1 VTVTRRALSHTDER
15 AEVRAVQHERVSM
28 DLDAIVTGSGQAS
41 VQPMRT
47 LAVFLSLALDDAVS
61 AAGSAVVSR

>member
-1 VTVTRRALSHTDER
+1 
-15 AEVRAVQHERVSM
+15 M